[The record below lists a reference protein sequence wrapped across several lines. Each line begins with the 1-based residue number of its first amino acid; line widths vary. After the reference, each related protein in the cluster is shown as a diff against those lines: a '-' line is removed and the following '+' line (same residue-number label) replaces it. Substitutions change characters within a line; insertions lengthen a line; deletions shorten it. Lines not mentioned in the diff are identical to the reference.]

1 MLLNINHEDAH
12 NDDDDGGDDDG
23 ADDDDEGDDDKQ
35 IDDSV
40 WSVQK
45 GRVKAVTKVSATSAS
60 IKGPRGRFLQKHFRF

>member
-1 MLLNINHEDAH
+1 MRNEDAH
-12 NDDDDGGDDDG
+12 NDDDDGGDDNGDDDG
-23 ADDDDEGDDDKQ
+23 EDDDDEVDDDKQ

>member
-1 MLLNINHEDAH
+1 MLIIINGDYAH
-12 NDDDDGGDDDG
+12 NDDDDYD
-23 ADDDDEGDDDKQ
+23 ADDDDAQ

-45 GRVKAVTKVSATSAS
+45 GRVKAVTKVSATSTA